1 MLFGNQPFIADMTAM
16 AVRQGFSVARG
27 MAQRYA
33 AHATHMMARLKGTG
47 LGVHQ
52 PQAGMFSLVDVHST
66 GLNGDEFAAGLLE
79 QVGVA
84 VMPGSSFGESLA
96 DWVRIALTVDDQT
109 FDEGLSRI
117 IQFVRSR

>member
-1 MLFGNQPFIADMTAM
+1 
-16 AVRQGFSVARG
+16 

-33 AHATHMMARLKGTG
+33 ARATHMMARLKGTG

-52 PQAGMFSLVDVHST
+52 PQAGMFALVDVHST
-66 GLNGDEFAAGLLE
+66 GLSGDEFADGLLE

-117 IQFVRSR
+117 IQFVRSC